1 MAKFDPG
8 WEGYPV
14 WYTGLPSLAGHP
26 TYHVNVIKLK
36 WEIIWI
42 GGLPHLPGPPPPCKQ
57 ALTSLWNVLKT
68 VFRFH
73 SVRRK
78 ATWSSQPSP
87 GAPIMSK
94 GAAVISSVGFS
105 FFFLSLQHAVRKPD
119 WSLRLYHP
127 SLHPPT
133 KIVPLPWPC
142 VSRCS
147 PLHMH
152 CFNAPRLCSWPI
164 SKEKTVKTGTKNSSS
179 LYITA
184 KYLACEVGVLCSAI
198 MINFGEKCY
207 SVILDIK
214 TTSQRVAD
222 YKMFSREHVVFRKRL
237 SRYVNLLAKNQDVLD
252 VSQNLL
258 RQGLRCSRVC
268 K

>member
-42 GGLPHLPGPPPPCKQ
+42 GGLPHLHGPPPPCKQ

-127 SLHPPT
+127 SLHPPHENCT
-133 KIVPLPWPC
+133 AA
-142 VSRCS
+142 
-147 PLHMH
+147 M
-152 CFNAPRLCSWPI
+152 
-164 SKEKTVKTGTKNSSS
+164 TVCLKVFT
-179 LYITA
+179 
-184 KYLACEVGVLCSAI
+184 LAHAL
-198 MINFGEKCY
+198 F
-207 SVILDIK
+207 
-214 TTSQRVAD
+214 QRAAF
-222 YKMFSREHVVFRKRL
+222 M
-237 SRYVNLLAKNQDVLD
+237 LLAYFKGKD
-252 VSQNLL
+252 S
-258 RQGLRCSRVC
+258 
-268 K
+268 